1 MEKCSEG
8 IFQSRPKLLVVDDE
22 SSIRRHLHTLAESLG
37 FEVATASDGVEGWQ
51 SFLVERPDL
60 VILDIYMPRM
70 NGLALLSKIKADA
83 PECPVVLIT
92 GFLNYEQL
100 IKTGGD
106 KPDGCIVKPLN
117 LKKTGDLLVRL
128 ARQSMGEAAGELA

>member
-1 MEKCSEG
+1 MQEILGELPQPKL
-8 IFQSRPKLLVVDDE
+8 KLLVVDDE
-22 SSIRRHLHTLAESLG
+22 SSIRRHLHSLAESLG
-37 FEVATASDGVEGWQ
+37 FEVSTASDGIEGWQ
-51 SFLVERPDL
+51 AFITERPQL

-100 IKTGGD
+100 IKAGGD
-106 KPDGCIVKPLN
+106 KPDGCIIKPLN
-117 LKKTGDLLVRL
+117 LKKTGDLLLRL
-128 ARQSMGEAAGELA
+128 AHQHQGDAVGEPA

>member
-1 MEKCSEG
+1 MEELSGGLGQLKA
-8 IFQSRPKLLVVDDE
+8 KLLVVDDE
-22 SSIRRHLHTLAESLG
+22 SSIRRHLQTLAESLG
-37 FEVATASDGVEGWQ
+37 FEVCAASDGVEGWQ
-51 SFLVERPDL
+51 AFLTERPDL

-100 IKTGGD
+100 IKAGGD
-106 KPDGCIVKPLN
+106 KPDGCIIKPLN

-128 ARQSMGEAAGELA
+128 ARQSMGEAAGEFA